1 MRERRT
7 VDGRLPGAVGALE
20 LGDRVPE
27 GGRNLRIEV
36 ADTTSPTIL
45 TLTGEIDISTSGRV
59 REALIAISN
68 SGENKVVV
76 DMTNV
81 TFLDSTG
88 LAALVGPL
96 KRFRSMNG
104 EIVLRSPTQGV
115 QKVLEITG
123 LTRVFTVESSQL

>member
-1 MRERRT
+1 MA
-7 VDGRLPGAVGALE
+7 D
-20 LGDRVPE
+20 

-36 ADTTSPTIL
+36 ADTTSPT
-45 TLTGEIDISTSGRV
+45 TVVLTGEIDLSTARRV

-68 SGENKVVV
+68 SGETNVVV

-88 LAALVGPL
+88 LSALVGPL

-104 EIVLRSPTQGV
+104 EIVLRSPTKGV
-115 QKVLEITG
+115 RKVLEISG
-123 LTRVFTVESSQL
+123 LTRVFTID

>member
-1 MRERRT
+1 MP
-7 VDGRLPGAVGALE
+7 D
-20 LGDRVPE
+20 

-36 ADTTSPTIL
+36 ADTTSPT
-45 TLTGEIDISTSGRV
+45 TVVLTGEIDLSTARRV

-68 SGENKVVV
+68 SGETYVVV

-88 LAALVGPL
+88 LSALVGPL

-104 EIVLRSPTQGV
+104 EIVLRSPTKGV
-115 QKVLEITG
+115 RKVLEISG
-123 LTRVFTVESSQL
+123 LTRVFSID

>member
-1 MRERRT
+1 MP
-7 VDGRLPGAVGALE
+7 D
-20 LGDRVPE
+20 

-36 ADTTSPTIL
+36 ADTTSPTTVVLI
-45 TLTGEIDISTSGRV
+45 GEIDITTSGRV

-81 TFLDSTG
+81 TFMDSTG

-96 KRFRSMNG
+96 KRFRTMDG
-104 EIVLRSPTQGV
+104 QIVLRSPTKGV
-115 QKVLEITG
+115 RKVLEITG
-123 LTRVFTVESSQL
+123 LTRVFDIE

>member
-1 MRERRT
+1 MP
-7 VDGRLPGAVGALE
+7 D
-20 LGDRVPE
+20 
-27 GGRNLRIEV
+27 GGRNLRVEV
-36 ADTTSPTIL
+36 ADTTSPTIVV
-45 TLTGEIDISTSGRV
+45 LTGEIDVSTSGRV
-59 REALIAISN
+59 REVLIAISS

-104 EIVLRSPTQGV
+104 EIALRSPSRSV
-115 QKVLEITG
+115 LKVLEITG
-123 LTRVFTVESSQL
+123 LTRVFTIE

>member
-1 MRERRT
+1 VADTGRR
-7 VDGRLPGAVGALE
+7 
-20 LGDRVPE
+20 
-27 GGRNLRIEV
+27 LRIEV
-36 ADTTSPTIL
+36 ADTTSPTTVVL
-45 TLTGEIDISTSGRV
+45 NGEIDISTSGRV
-59 REALIAISN
+59 REALIAISH

-104 EIVLRSPTQGV
+104 EIVLRSPTPPV

-123 LTRVFTVESSQL
+123 LTRVFIIE

>member
-1 MRERRT
+1 
-7 VDGRLPGAVGALE
+7 
-20 LGDRVPE
+20 VPD
-27 GGRNLRIEV
+27 GGRNLRVEV
-36 ADTTSPTIL
+36 ADTTSPTTVVLI
-45 TLTGEIDISTSGRV
+45 GEIDLSTAGRV

-81 TFLDSTG
+81 TFMDSTG

-104 EIVLRSPTQGV
+104 EIVLRSPTRGV
-115 QKVLEITG
+115 RKVLEITG
-123 LTRVFTVESSQL
+123 LTRVFTID

>member
-1 MRERRT
+1 MP
-7 VDGRLPGAVGALE
+7 D
-20 LGDRVPE
+20 

-36 ADTTSPTIL
+36 ADTTSPTTVVLI
-45 TLTGEIDISTSGRV
+45 GEVV
-59 REALIAISN
+59 REALIAISH

-81 TFLDSTG
+81 TFMDSTG

-104 EIVLRSPTQGV
+104 EIVLRSPTRGV
-115 QKVLEITG
+115 RKVLEITG
-123 LTRVFTVESSQL
+123 LTRVFTIE

>member
-1 MRERRT
+1 MAGFGVQLVAVSLKT
-7 VDGRLPGAVGALE
+7 PGQKAEGVVVA
-20 LGDRVPE
+20 D

-36 ADTTSPTIL
+36 ADTTSPT
-45 TLTGEIDISTSGRV
+45 TVVLTGEIDLSTARRV

-68 SGENKVVV
+68 SGETNVVV

-88 LAALVGPL
+88 LSALVGPL

-104 EIVLRSPTQGV
+104 EIVLRSPTKGV
-115 QKVLEITG
+115 RKVLEISG
-123 LTRVFTVESSQL
+123 LTRVFTID

>member
-1 MRERRT
+1 M
-7 VDGRLPGAVGALE
+7 
-20 LGDRVPE
+20 PE

-36 ADTTSPTIL
+36 ADTTSPTMMV
-45 TLTGEIDISTSGRV
+45 LTGEIDISTAGRV
-59 REALIAISN
+59 REALIAISS

-81 TFLDSTG
+81 TFMDSTG

-104 EIVLRSPTQGV
+104 QIVLRSPARPV
-115 QKVLEITG
+115 RKVLEISG
-123 LTRVFTVESSQL
+123 LTRVFTIE